1 MILIKA
7 ALKHQPQLTMS
18 YCDVLNTRIRGKNKI
33 ASAAQFKVSGGDY
46 VYWTKSTIKRGTISE
61 LQGVWYTM
69 TCDKMSKK
77 VRKEMVNKL
86 VKQNLLLIGSKEPH
100 PWLKLAPVF
109 KLWFMEREFFGSILE
124 RQRDTSSVMITEF
137 HQSLVAE
144 NYKFLHGIYACELIQ
159 HNVEEN
165 HHPTWTKEG
174 SWG

>member
-1 MILIKA
+1 
-7 ALKHQPQLTMS
+7 
-18 YCDVLNTRIRGKNKI
+18 
-33 ASAAQFKVSGGDY
+33 
-46 VYWTKSTIKRGTISE
+46 
-61 LQGVWYTM
+61 M

-86 VKQNLLLIGSKEPH
+86 VKKNLLLIGSKEPH

-124 RQRDTSSVMITEF
+124 RQRDTTSVMITEF

-159 HNVEEN
+159 HKVEEN
-165 HHPTWTKEG
+165 HHQT
-174 SWG
+174 